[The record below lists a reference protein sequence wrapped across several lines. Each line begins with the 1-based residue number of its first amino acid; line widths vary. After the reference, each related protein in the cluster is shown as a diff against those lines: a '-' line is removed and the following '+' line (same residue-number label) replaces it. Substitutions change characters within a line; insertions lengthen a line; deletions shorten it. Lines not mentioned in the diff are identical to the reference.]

1 MQAVIL
7 AGGKG
12 RRLYPFTKEIPK
24 PLVEVVG
31 EPIIELLLKQMQSCG
46 VSEVIIAVHHMAD
59 QIKEV
64 VGDGSRF
71 GLKIS
76 YSHEEKELSTVA
88 PLKLIDSLQDKF
100 IVANGDILTD
110 LDFADMMVLHMQ
122 SGAELSVA
130 VTKRCHDIDYGVIET
145 DSNNNII
152 LFKEKPK
159 SDYLVSCGIY
169 IFSKTILNQIPDNVP
184 FGFDNLM
191 ETLLKQKTPINSYL
205 FEKFWLDIGRP
216 ADYEKAQ
223 TEYEKYLKYKN

>member
-24 PLVEVVG
+24 PLVEVQG
-31 EPIIELLLKQMQSCG
+31 RPIIELLLKQMQVCG
-46 VSEVIIAVHHMAD
+46 VCEVIIALNHMAD
-59 QIKEV
+59 KIKDV
-64 VGDGSRF
+64 VGDGSQF
-71 GLKIS
+71 GLQVR

-88 PLKLIDSLQDKF
+88 PLKLIDSLEDTF

-110 LDFADMMVLHMQ
+110 LNFSDLMTSHLQ
-122 SGAELSVA
+122 SKSELTVA
-130 VTKRCHDIDYGVIET
+130 VTKRCHDIDYGVLKT
-145 DSNNNII
+145 NSDGQII
-152 LFKEKPK
+152 SFEEKPK

-169 IFSKTILNQIPDNVP
+169 AFSKTILKVIPNNLP

-191 ETLLKQKTPINSYL
+191 YALLEKNQKIHSYL
-205 FEKFWLDIGRP
+205 FENFWLDIGRP

-223 TEYEKYLKYKN
+223 SEYKKHFDH